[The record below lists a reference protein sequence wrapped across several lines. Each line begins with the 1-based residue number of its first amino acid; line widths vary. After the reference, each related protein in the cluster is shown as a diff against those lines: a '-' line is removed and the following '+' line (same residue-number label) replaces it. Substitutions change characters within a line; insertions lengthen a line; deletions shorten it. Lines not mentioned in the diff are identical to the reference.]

1 MFDLNYDPLKD
12 SASSGSEVTDLNPE
26 RIYDTDLRRLD
37 EDQAGIARSLND
49 KQSNVAKYMRAARSA
64 GKYRQK
70 MEIDYPLGPGGDVPG
85 YFDGDR
91 FGRGGGTNYAEK
103 PKRFSGK
110 PYG

>member
-1 MFDLNYDPLKD
+1 MFNLNYDPLKD

-37 EDQAGIARSLND
+37 QKDASIVSPINS
-49 KQSNVAKYMRAARSA
+49 KQEQVSKFMKAVKSA
-64 GKYRQK
+64 NKYRQK
-70 MEIDYPLGPGGDVPG
+70 AEIDYPLGPGGDVPG

-110 PYG
+110 PFG

>member
-1 MFDLNYDPLKD
+1 MINLDYDPTKD

-26 RIYDTDLRRLD
+26 RIYDVDLRRLE
-37 EDQAGIARSLND
+37 EDDANIVRSLNS
-49 KQSNVAKYMRAARSA
+49 KQERVSRYMKAAKAA
-64 GKYRQK
+64 GKYQK
-70 MEIDYPLGPGGDVPG
+70 KRDIDYPLGPGGDVPG

>member
-26 RIYDTDLRRLD
+26 RIYDTDLRSLD

>member
-26 RIYDTDLRRLD
+26 RIYDTDLRRVD
-37 EDQAGIARSLND
+37 ERDAGIVRRTND
-49 KQSNVAKYMRAARSA
+49 KQKRVAKFMRAVKSA
-64 GKYRQK
+64 NKFRQK
-70 MEIDYPLGPGGDVPG
+70 AEIDYPLGEGGDVPG

>member
-1 MFDLNYDPLKD
+1 
-12 SASSGSEVTDLNPE
+12 
-26 RIYDTDLRRLD
+26 
-37 EDQAGIARSLND
+37 
-49 KQSNVAKYMRAARSA
+49 MRAARSA